1 MQYTIPPF
9 GPLWTDGVFTV
20 PTCVADRYLKLAS
33 AYQLQALLLLLRHG
47 GSLSTRELAGALG
60 IPERDADSIMDFWVA
75 EGLLQSGNSPAAPA
89 PAEPST
95 VQIPVMTK
103 VPPTMGAPASLTV
116 HPPVAEPPKPKK
128 ETLSP
133 PRLTPR
139 DIVTLCRENSALSD
153 LLTEA
158 QTVLGR
164 TISTAEQEMLVN
176 MHIYYELPPE
186 VILMLLG
193 YYRGEKEK
201 GRSINLAYINKM
213 ANSWSEDGVRTVA
226 DADEKL
232 LYLSGTDKLWD
243 KVIAM
248 TGIRHRSPTA
258 RQRQMVADWG
268 RDFSEDMLQLA
279 CDIMKENADKPS
291 LKYMDSVLRRWK
303 KEGLTT
309 PTQVQEQQQSFTAA
323 MTGIRHR
330 SPTARQRQMVAD
342 WGRDFSEDML
352 QLACDIMK
360 ENADKPSLK
369 YMDSVLRRWKKEGLT
384 TPTQVQEQQQSF
396 TAAKAKKADGRLQGK
411 PSYDLEQIKRDT
423 MNNTDIKF

>member
-75 EGLLQSGNSPAAPA
+75 EGLLQNGNSPAAPA

-164 TISTAEQEMLVN
+164 TI
-176 MHIYYELPPE
+176 
-186 VILMLLG
+186 
-193 YYRGEKEK
+193 K
-201 GRSINLAYINKM
+201 G
-213 ANSWSEDGVRTVA
+213 
-226 DADEKL
+226 
-232 LYLSGTDKLWD
+232 
-243 KVIAM
+243 
-248 TGIRHRSPTA
+248 
-258 RQRQMVADWG
+258 
-268 RDFSEDMLQLA
+268 
-279 CDIMKENADKPS
+279 
-291 LKYMDSVLRRWK
+291 
-303 KEGLTT
+303 
-309 PTQVQEQQQSFTAA
+309 
-323 MTGIRHR
+323 
-330 SPTARQRQMVAD
+330 
-342 WGRDFSEDML
+342 
-352 QLACDIMK
+352 
-360 ENADKPSLK
+360 
-369 YMDSVLRRWKKEGLT
+369 
-384 TPTQVQEQQQSF
+384 
-396 TAAKAKKADGRLQGK
+396 
-411 PSYDLEQIKRDT
+411 
-423 MNNTDIKF
+423 

>member
-9 GPLWTDGVFTV
+9 GPLWTDGLFAV
-20 PTCVADRYLKLAS
+20 PNCVADRYLKLAS

-47 GSLSTRELAGALG
+47 GTLSTRELAGALG

-75 EGLLQSGNSPAAPA
+75 EGLLHTGDSPVPPAAPA
-89 PAEPST
+89 PAAPTT

-116 HPPVAEPPKPKK
+116 HPPVEQPAPEPKK
-128 ETLSP
+128 ETLPP

-139 DIVTLCRENSALSD
+139 DIVDLCRNNNALGD
-153 LLTEA
+153 LLAEA

-213 ANSWSEDGVRTVA
+213 ANSWAEEGVRTVA

-232 LYLSGTDKLWD
+232 MYLSSTDKQWD
-243 KVIAM
+243 KMIAM
-248 TGIRHRSPTA
+248 TGIRHRSPTV
-258 RQRQMVADWG
+258 RQRQMVADWS
-268 RDFSEDMLQLA
+268 RDFSDDMLQLA

-303 KEGLTT
+303 KEGVTT
-309 PTQVQEQQQSFTAA
+309 PAQVQEQQQSF
-323 MTGIRHR
+323 
-330 SPTARQRQMVAD
+330 S
-342 WGRDFSEDML
+342 
-352 QLACDIMK
+352 
-360 ENADKPSLK
+360 
-369 YMDSVLRRWKKEGLT
+369 
-384 TPTQVQEQQQSF
+384 
-396 TAAKAKKADGRLQGK
+396 AAKAKKTDGRLQGK
-411 PSYDLEQIKRDT
+411 PSYDLEQIKKDT

>member
-95 VQIPVMTK
+95 
-103 VPPTMGAPASLTV
+103 
-116 HPPVAEPPKPKK
+116 VAEPPKPKK

-323 MTGIRHR
+323 
-330 SPTARQRQMVAD
+330 
-342 WGRDFSEDML
+342 
-352 QLACDIMK
+352 
-360 ENADKPSLK
+360 
-369 YMDSVLRRWKKEGLT
+369 
-384 TPTQVQEQQQSF
+384 
-396 TAAKAKKADGRLQGK
+396 KAKKADGRLQGK

>member
-75 EGLLQSGNSPAAPA
+75 EGLLQNGNSPAAPA

-95 VQIPVMTK
+95 VQIPVVTK

-309 PTQVQEQQQSFTAA
+309 
-323 MTGIRHR
+323 
-330 SPTARQRQMVAD
+330 
-342 WGRDFSEDML
+342 
-352 QLACDIMK
+352 
-360 ENADKPSLK
+360 
-369 YMDSVLRRWKKEGLT
+369 
-384 TPTQVQEQQQSF
+384 
-396 TAAKAKKADGRLQGK
+396 AAKAKKADGRLQGK

>member
-1 MQYTIPPF
+1 
-9 GPLWTDGVFTV
+9 
-20 PTCVADRYLKLAS
+20 
-33 AYQLQALLLLLRHG
+33 
-47 GSLSTRELAGALG
+47 
-60 IPERDADSIMDFWVA
+60 MDFWVA

-95 VQIPVMTK
+95 VQIPVVTK
-103 VPPTMGAPASLTV
+103 VPPTMGAPAGQTV

-309 PTQVQEQQQSFTAA
+309 PA
-323 MTGIRHR
+323 
-330 SPTARQRQMVAD
+330 
-342 WGRDFSEDML
+342 
-352 QLACDIMK
+352 
-360 ENADKPSLK
+360 
-369 YMDSVLRRWKKEGLT
+369 
-384 TPTQVQEQQQSF
+384 QVQEQQQSF

>member
-75 EGLLQSGNSPAAPA
+75 EGLLQSGNSPTAPA

-103 VPPTMGAPASLTV
+103 VPPTMGAPAGLTV

-201 GRSINLAYINKM
+201 GRSINLAYINRM

-268 RDFSEDMLQLA
+268 RDFSE
-279 CDIMKENADKPS
+279 E
-291 LKYMDSVLRRWK
+291 
-303 KEGLTT
+303 
-309 PTQVQEQQQSFTAA
+309 
-323 MTGIRHR
+323 
-330 SPTARQRQMVAD
+330 
-342 WGRDFSEDML
+342 ML

>member
-75 EGLLQSGNSPAAPA
+75 EGLLQGGNSPAAPA

-95 VQIPVMTK
+95 VQIPVVTK
-103 VPPTMGAPASLTV
+103 VPPTMGAPADLTV

-323 MTGIRHR
+323 
-330 SPTARQRQMVAD
+330 
-342 WGRDFSEDML
+342 
-352 QLACDIMK
+352 
-360 ENADKPSLK
+360 
-369 YMDSVLRRWKKEGLT
+369 
-384 TPTQVQEQQQSF
+384 
-396 TAAKAKKADGRLQGK
+396 KAKKADGRLQGK